1 METQKSKLGWWI
13 AGIIIVLI
21 IAGVVWSMTRPTSV
35 VQNTT
40 EQTSQTPQNFDTTP
54 TAKTYTLSE
63 VAAHATA
70 ADCWTVISGK
80 VYDIAAAVPT
90 HPGGVAITQACGKD
104 GTKLFNTRGNGTPHP
119 REARESLENYYIGDL
134 AQ

>member
-1 METQKSKLGWWI
+1 METQKSKLGWWV

-21 IAGVVWSMTRPTSV
+21 IVGVIWSMTRSTPI

-40 EQTSQTPQNFDTTP
+40 EQTQSTSQTPETTP
-54 TAKTYTLSE
+54 TAKTYALAD

-70 ADCWTVISGK
+70 ADCWTAISGK
-80 VYDIAAAVPT
+80 VYDITAAIPT
-90 HPGGVAITQACGKD
+90 HPGGQAITQACGKD
-104 GTKLFNTRGNGTPHP
+104 GTTLFNTRNNGTPHP
-119 REARESLENYYIGDL
+119 REARASLETYYIGDL